1 MLTSSSSLALLKLE
15 KYDAGEDTNW
25 MLAYIVVVGDV
36 EDDVADG
43 CYYSIFLVVVVLHR
57 CQWR

>member
-25 MLAYIVVVGDV
+25 MLAYVVVVDDV
-36 EDDVADG
+36 EEDVADG
-43 CYYSIFLVVVVLHR
+43 
-57 CQWR
+57 